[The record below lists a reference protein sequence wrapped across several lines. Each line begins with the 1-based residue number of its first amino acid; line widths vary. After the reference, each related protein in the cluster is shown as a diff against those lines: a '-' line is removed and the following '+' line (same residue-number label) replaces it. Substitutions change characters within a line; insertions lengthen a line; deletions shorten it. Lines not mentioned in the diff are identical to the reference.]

1 MLDPRL
7 SQAGGVRCA
16 ANSHCIHLLWLAHR
30 RDLTQKAL
38 PMIRALTTVLTILL
52 ATAAPAETHVPQSQ
66 VEISLGFAPLV
77 KQAAPAVVNI
87 YARRI
92 VEQRRNPFM
101 DDPFFEQFFR
111 DFGKPQPR
119 VQNSLGSGVILSQG
133 GIVVSN
139 YHVVG
144 MASDIRVVT
153 SDRHE
158 YSARV
163 LLSDQASDLEILQ
176 LEEVPDLPYLS
187 LRNSDQ
193 VEVGE
198 LVLAIGNP
206 FGVGQTVSS
215 GIVSGL
221 ARVGAF
227 TGSARG
233 YFIQTDA
240 AINPGNS
247 GGALI
252 DVNGQLI
259 GINTSIF
266 SRSGGSNGIG
276 FAIPANLVA
285 EFLAQAQAG
294 NTQFERPWAGMS
306 GQPVNADLVQSLNL
320 ATPEG
325 IIISDLHPI
334 SPFVAAGFQVGDVI
348 THVDGLVVN
357 SPAEMVFRMSV
368 AGIGG
373 LARITRSRAGQVDD
387 IDVHMIIAPD
397 DPPSQPR
404 TLNDETVLPGLTVV
418 RANPAMIVRYG
429 LALNSTGI
437 LVADPGDI
445 GARIG
450 LNRADVLVKI
460 DGNDIT
466 ETKDVQVF
474 LTDTGRKV
482 RIDLLRQG
490 QPVRLQFR
498 R

>member
-1 MLDPRL
+1 
-7 SQAGGVRCA
+7 
-16 ANSHCIHLLWLAHR
+16 
-30 RDLTQKAL
+30 
-38 PMIRALTTVLTILL
+38 MIRALVTVMTLVLVTV
-52 ATAAPAETHVPQSQ
+52 ASAETRIPNSQ
-66 VEISLGFAPLV
+66 AEISLGFAPLV

-111 DFGKPQPR
+111 EFAKPRPR
-119 VQNSLGSGVILSQG
+119 VQNSLGSGVILTAD

-144 MASDIRVVT
+144 MATDIRVVT
-153 SDRHE
+153 SDRRE
-158 YSARV
+158 YSASV
-163 LLSDQASDLEILQ
+163 LLSDQASDLAILQ
-176 LEEVPDLPYLS
+176 LEDGKDLPFLS

-221 ARVGAF
+221 ARVGAA

-240 AINPGNS
+240 PINPGNS

-259 GINTSIF
+259 GINTSIL

-276 FAIPANLVA
+276 FAIPANLVV

-294 NTQFERPWAGMS
+294 NDQFARPWAGMS
-306 GQPVNADLVQSLNL
+306 GQPVDSDLAQSLNL
-320 ATPEG
+320 AIPEG

-334 SPFVAAGFQVGDVI
+334 SPFVAANFQVGDVI
-348 THVDGLVVN
+348 THVDGQVVN

-368 AGIGG
+368 AGIGRQ
-373 LARITRSRAGQVDD
+373 ARITRSRSGQVDD
-387 IDVHMIIAPD
+387 IDVHMIAPPD
-397 DPPSQPR
+397 DPPSQPL
-404 TLNDETVLPGLTVV
+404 TLGEETILPGLAVA
-418 RANPAMIVRYG
+418 RANPAVIAHYG
-429 LALNSTGI
+429 LALNAKGV
-437 LVADPGDI
+437 LVTNPGRL

-450 LNRADVLVKI
+450 LTGADVLVSI
-460 DGNDIT
+460 NGQGVD
-466 ETKDVQVF
+466 ETKDVQSM
-474 LTDTGRKV
+474 LTDPARKV
-482 RIDLLRQG
+482 RIDLLRNG
-490 QPVRLQFR
+490 QSVKLQFR
-498 R
+498 H